1 MRFILTCILFTS
13 IASAFAQDSLNMERI
28 GQWNPP
34 GMPIK
39 SGVIFND
46 VWGYTA
52 SDGSEYAILG
62 NVDSILVVDISVPT
76 APQRVYGFDGGNRTI
91 WRDFKTFG
99 DYMYGV
105 CDNCSEGLHIFDMS
119 GLPSGNV
126 SHIMTTTEFFTKAH
140 NIYIDTLSQRMYAAG
155 SNGATEGLVVI
166 DISTPDAPVHL
177 MDIEFDDLLGV
188 PAANFYVH
196 DVYVRNDTAYCSHG
210 NKGFYVWDLT
220 DLSSIE
226 LLGDYNSPGY
236 NHSSWLNDAGDYAY
250 YAEEIPK
257 GQPLAVIDLAN
268 LGDPV
273 HDITLVTTFKDLISN
288 TATDPTPH
296 NPFVVNDTMYLSY
309 YEDGMKVYD
318 VTNPTSPDMIAYYDT
333 YPTNGSTYTGYEGAW
348 GAYPYFSSGHL
359 LISDITFG
367 LNIIKIQDCASPT
380 IYFKDFDGDGF
391 GDPNVFE
398 SSCSVPGGYVL
409 DNTDCD
415 DSNPTV
421 YVGAPELCDGIDND
435 CDNLLDADDPD
446 IVYNTYYLDAD
457 NDTYGDA
464 AVTILDCMPPSGY
477 VDNDTDCDDN
487 NNMVNPGFPEIC
499 DGIDNDCDGLIDGA
513 DPDLTSIEWA
523 IDSDSDGFGNGAV
536 TLYQCSQPTGYVAFA
551 GDCDDNDSNNF
562 PFNSEICDGQDNNCD
577 SIIDEGCSQLPCD
590 AISLYI
596 NPIIQNEY
604 RAKVDITSDATV
616 SNSQDITFFA
626 GSEIELNSNFEVVG
640 GGVFSALIEDCDDST
655 SSVVSVTPDQ
665 IANYIHTIDGNS
677 EFPKR
682 MKVTITDEF
691 GGQYLLKD
699 KASLLSWL
707 KMHYFNSF
715 KITILK

>member
-220 DLSSIE
+220 FT
-226 LLGDYNSPGY
+226 NS
-236 NHSSWLNDAGDYAY
+236 
-250 YAEEIPK
+250 
-257 GQPLAVIDLAN
+257 
-268 LGDPV
+268 
-273 HDITLVTTFKDLISN
+273 
-288 TATDPTPH
+288 
-296 NPFVVNDTMYLSY
+296 
-309 YEDGMKVYD
+309 
-318 VTNPTSPDMIAYYDT
+318 
-333 YPTNGSTYTGYEGAW
+333 
-348 GAYPYFSSGHL
+348 
-359 LISDITFG
+359 
-367 LNIIKIQDCASPT
+367 
-380 IYFKDFDGDGF
+380 
-391 GDPNVFE
+391 
-398 SSCSVPGGYVL
+398 
-409 DNTDCD
+409 
-415 DSNPTV
+415 
-421 YVGAPELCDGIDND
+421 
-435 CDNLLDADDPD
+435 
-446 IVYNTYYLDAD
+446 
-457 NDTYGDA
+457 
-464 AVTILDCMPPSGY
+464 
-477 VDNDTDCDDN
+477 
-487 NNMVNPGFPEIC
+487 
-499 DGIDNDCDGLIDGA
+499 
-513 DPDLTSIEWA
+513 
-523 IDSDSDGFGNGAV
+523 
-536 TLYQCSQPTGYVAFA
+536 
-551 GDCDDNDSNNF
+551 
-562 PFNSEICDGQDNNCD
+562 
-577 SIIDEGCSQLPCD
+577 
-590 AISLYI
+590 
-596 NPIIQNEY
+596 
-604 RAKVDITSDATV
+604 
-616 SNSQDITFFA
+616 
-626 GSEIELNSNFEVVG
+626 
-640 GGVFSALIEDCDDST
+640 
-655 SSVVSVTPDQ
+655 
-665 IANYIHTIDGNS
+665 
-677 EFPKR
+677 
-682 MKVTITDEF
+682 
-691 GGQYLLKD
+691 D
-699 KASLLSWL
+699 KAEAFI
-707 KMHYFNSF
+707 K
-715 KITILK
+715 